1 MVRGLRGAVSRF
13 AAADGLF
20 LSAGLAFFFMVS
32 LIPVVLIG
40 VSMLGFVLSTRAAE
54 EAVIGQLARNFP
66 VYSREIA
73 RALRR
78 IVETRGVSGAVGS
91 VVLVFFA
98 MPLFGAARLVMHR
111 VLGVRMRTGLVR
123 RLLVDAALVVVVGV
137 LLFVATMVT
146 WGYQWALTAV
156 RPPAGLPP
164 SLGRA
169 SGLALSVGTSA
180 TTFYLAYR
188 YLPQHRVRAGAAA
201 AGALMGA
208 GLWEVAKQLFRLYIQ
223 TAGMY
228 DQIYGPL
235 GVLVA
240 FVMFVYYSAVVFVFG
255 AAYAAA
261 LNTGGRR

>member
-1 MVRGLRGAVSRF
+1 MRGLRGAFSRF

-40 VSMLGFVLSTRAAE
+40 VSMLGFVLSARAAE
-54 EAVIGQLARNFP
+54 EAVIGHLARNFP

-78 IVETRGVSGAVGS
+78 IVETRGVSGVVGS

-98 MPLFGAARLVMHR
+98 TPLFGAARLVIHR

-123 RLLVDAALVVVVGV
+123 RLLVDAVLVFVVGI
-137 LLFVATMVT
+137 LLFVATIVS
-146 WGYQWALTAV
+146 WSYQWALTALQ
-156 RPPAGLPP
+156 PLAGLPP
-164 SLGRA
+164 RAVHA
-169 SGLALSVGTSA
+169 SGVALSVATSA

-188 YLPQHRVRAGAAA
+188 YLPQHRIRAGAAMG
-201 AGALMGA
+201 GALMGA

-223 TAGMY
+223 AVGMY
-228 DQIYGPL
+228 DQIYGTL

-240 FVMFVYYSAVVFVFG
+240 LVMFVYYSAVVFVFG

-261 LNTGGRR
+261 RNTGQGR